1 MAVILFIEEM
11 LFYRLTLLV
20 LSQLDKNLKDYDSWK
35 IFMLFAVFSL
45 SIYNSIAEPNK
56 VLK

>member
-1 MAVILFIEEM
+1 